1 MILVHKVLP
10 TTVVGSY
17 PVVKSSSFR
26 SLLDPLKSAVETA
39 VTDQLT
45 AGIDII
51 SDGQVRGDMIAVFA
65 SKLPGVRGQQVV
77 GKVLPPD
84 KPITVPDT
92 RYAISRH
99 PWVKGI
105 LTGPSTLAHALQIA
119 TPIYRDRADLALD
132 LAQALA
138 YEARALQ
145 DIGVTLIQIDEP
157 IFSTGAADLATGAQA
172 LQILTSLL
180 QKPVFLHVC
189 GALVGVIDEIL
200 KMRVAGFDFEFSGN
214 EVNLQVLSGKDL
226 GDRLL
231 GFGCVNS
238 NDPAVEKVSV
248 IKKRIQAG
256 IEAFGPE
263 RLLIDPDCGL
273 RMLTREAAFGKLKAM
288 VDATREAR
296 VEYTAATPRD
306 SSWRSPGRSL

>member
-1 MILVHKVLP
+1 
-10 TTVVGSY
+10 
-17 PVVKSSSFR
+17 
-26 SLLDPLKSAVETA
+26 
-39 VTDQLT
+39 
-45 AGIDII
+45 
-51 SDGQVRGDMIAVFA
+51 
-65 SKLPGVRGQQVV
+65 VV

-84 KPITVPDT
+84 RPITVPDT
-92 RYAISRH
+92 RYALSRH

-119 TPIYRDRADLALD
+119 TPTYRDRADLTLD

-145 DIGVTLIQIDEP
+145 DAGVTLIQIDEP
-157 IFSTGAADLATGAQA
+157 IFSTGSADLATGAQA

-189 GALVGVIDEIL
+189 GGLVGVIDEIL
-200 KMRVAGFDFEFSGN
+200 KMRVAGFDLEFAGN
-214 EVNLQVLSGKDL
+214 EVNLQVLSGKDF
-226 GDRLL
+226 GDRLI

-306 SSWRSPGRSL
+306 SSWISPGRSL